1 MDKTIAEKIFTNHV
15 GKEIFAREITVS
27 SVDFVMAQDGTA
39 PLAIKSFEEMRPS
52 RRVFDPR
59 KIALVIDHN
68 SPSPSEAVSALHKM
82 MRDFASEQ
90 GVEIF
95 DVGEGICHQL
105 IPEKGHVRSGDLI
118 VGADSHTCTYGAL
131 NALATGVG
139 STDLAA
145 AMMTGKLWF
154 KVPETIRINIS
165 RKFNNMVFAKD
176 LVLFLIGKLGADG
189 ATYMSLEFGGDLSA
203 LSMDGRFT
211 VANMAIEAGAKF
223 GVFEGDG
230 VTARWFG
237 MGSFDKDAFIFPDEG
252 ANYYDRISIDL
263 SEIEPLVAVPH
274 RVDSVSRISDI
285 GKVKVNQV
293 FIGTCTNGRLEDLG
307 VAASI
312 LKGKKVARGV
322 RLIIGPASRK
332 ILLDAL
338 KAGYISDLLEAG
350 ASIITPGCGPCV
362 GTHAGIPSDGDV
374 VVSTANRNFKGRMGN
389 SKAMI
394 YLSSPATAAASA
406 ISGYIKDPREMS
418 L

>member
-1 MDKTIAEKIFTNHV
+1 LDKTIAEKIFTNHV

-52 RRVFDPR
+52 KRVFDPR

-263 SEIEPLVAVPH
+263 GEIEPLVAVPH
-274 RVDSVSRISDI
+274 RVDSVSRISGI

>member
-1 MDKTIAEKIFTNHV
+1 LDKTIAEKIFTNHV
-15 GKEIFAREITVS
+15 GKEIFAREIAVS

-52 RRVFDPR
+52 KRVFDPR

-90 GVEIF
+90 GLEIF

-322 RLIIGPASRK
+322 RLIVGPASRK

>member
-39 PLAIKSFEEMRPS
+39 PLAIKSFEEMRS
-52 RRVFDPR
+52 SKRVFDPR

-165 RKFNNMVFAKD
+165 RKFNDMVFAKD

-189 ATYMSLEFGGDLSA
+189 ATYTSLEFGGDLSA

-237 MGSFDKDAFIFPDEG
+237 MGSFDKDAFIFPDED

-263 SEIEPLVAVPH
+263 GEIEPLVAVPH
-274 RVDSVSRISDI
+274 RVDSVSRISGI

-312 LKGKKVARGV
+312 MKGKKVARGV

-389 SKAMI
+389 SNAMI

>member
-1 MDKTIAEKIFTNHV
+1 MAEKVFTKHV

-39 PLAIKSFEEMRPS
+39 PLAIKSFNEMES
-52 RRVFDPR
+52 KRVFDPR
-59 KIALVIDHN
+59 KIAFVIDHN
-68 SPSPSEAVSALHKM
+68 SPSPSEAISALHKL

-90 GVEIF
+90 GIEIF

-105 IPEKGHVRSGDLI
+105 IPEKGHVRPGDLI

-145 AMMTGKLWF
+145 AMMTGQLWF
-154 KVPETIRINIS
+154 KVPETIRINING
-165 RKFNNMVFAKD
+165 KFNNMVFAKD
-176 LVLFLIGKLGADG
+176 LILFLIGKLGADG

-223 GVFEGDG
+223 GIFEGDEL
-230 VTARWFG
+230 TARWIG
-237 MGSFDKDAFIFPDEG
+237 MEGYDKEAFIFPDEG
-252 ANYYDRISIDL
+252 ANYFGRISIDL
-263 SEIEPLVAVPH
+263 GEIEPLVALPH
-274 RVDSVSRISDI
+274 RVDTVSRISDI

-293 FIGTCTNGRLEDLG
+293 FIGTCTNGRLEDLK
-307 VAASI
+307 VAASM
-312 LKGKKVARGV
+312 LKGRKVARGV
-322 RLIIGPASRK
+322 MLIVGPASRK
-332 ILLDAL
+332 TLLDAIE
-338 KAGYISDLLEAG
+338 AGYISDLIEAG
-350 ASIITPGCGPCV
+350 ASVITPGCGPCV
-362 GTHAGIPSDGDV
+362 GTHGGIPSDGDV

-406 ISGYIKDPREMS
+406 VSGYIMDPREMS
-418 L
+418 S

>member
-1 MDKTIAEKIFTNHV
+1 LDKTIAEKIFTNHV

-39 PLAIKSFEEMRPS
+39 PLAIKSFEEMRS
-52 RRVFDPR
+52 SKRVFDPR

-165 RKFNNMVFAKD
+165 RKFNDMVFAKD

-189 ATYMSLEFGGDLSA
+189 ATYTSLEFGGDLSA

-237 MGSFDKDAFIFPDEG
+237 MGSFDKDAFIFPDED

-263 SEIEPLVAVPH
+263 GEIEPLVAVPH
-274 RVDSVSRISDI
+274 RVDSVSRISGI

-312 LKGKKVARGV
+312 MKGKKVARGV

-389 SKAMI
+389 SNAMI

>member
-52 RRVFDPR
+52 KRVFDPR

-165 RKFNNMVFAKD
+165 RKFNDMVFAKD
-176 LVLFLIGKLGADG
+176 LILFLIGKLGADG

-237 MGSFDKDAFIFPDEG
+237 MGSFDKDAFIFPDGG

-263 SEIEPLVAVPH
+263 GEIEPLVAVPH
-274 RVDSVSRISDI
+274 RVDLVSRISGI

-389 SKAMI
+389 SKAMT

-406 ISGYIKDPREMS
+406 ISGYIIDPREMN

>member
-15 GKEIFAREITVS
+15 GKEIFAREIAVS

-52 RRVFDPR
+52 KRVFDPR

-90 GVEIF
+90 GLEIF

-274 RVDSVSRISDI
+274 RVDSVSRISGI

-322 RLIIGPASRK
+322 RLIVGPASRK

>member
-1 MDKTIAEKIFTNHV
+1 
-15 GKEIFAREITVS
+15 
-27 SVDFVMAQDGTA
+27 
-39 PLAIKSFEEMRPS
+39 
-52 RRVFDPR
+52 
-59 KIALVIDHN
+59 
-68 SPSPSEAVSALHKM
+68 
-82 MRDFASEQ
+82 
-90 GVEIF
+90 
-95 DVGEGICHQL
+95 
-105 IPEKGHVRSGDLI
+105 
-118 VGADSHTCTYGAL
+118 
-131 NALATGVG
+131 
-139 STDLAA
+139 
-145 AMMTGKLWF
+145 
-154 KVPETIRINIS
+154 
-165 RKFNNMVFAKD
+165 
-176 LVLFLIGKLGADG
+176 VLFLIGKLGADG

-263 SEIEPLVAVPH
+263 GEIEPLVAVPH
-274 RVDSVSRISDI
+274 RVDSVSRISGI

>member
-1 MDKTIAEKIFTNHV
+1 
-15 GKEIFAREITVS
+15 
-27 SVDFVMAQDGTA
+27 
-39 PLAIKSFEEMRPS
+39 
-52 RRVFDPR
+52 
-59 KIALVIDHN
+59 
-68 SPSPSEAVSALHKM
+68 
-82 MRDFASEQ
+82 
-90 GVEIF
+90 
-95 DVGEGICHQL
+95 
-105 IPEKGHVRSGDLI
+105 
-118 VGADSHTCTYGAL
+118 
-131 NALATGVG
+131 
-139 STDLAA
+139 
-145 AMMTGKLWF
+145 
-154 KVPETIRINIS
+154 
-165 RKFNNMVFAKD
+165 
-176 LVLFLIGKLGADG
+176 
-189 ATYMSLEFGGDLSA
+189 
-203 LSMDGRFT
+203 
-211 VANMAIEAGAKF
+211 
-223 GVFEGDG
+223 
-230 VTARWFG
+230 
-237 MGSFDKDAFIFPDEG
+237 MGSFDKDAFIFPDED

-263 SEIEPLVAVPH
+263 GEIEPLVAVPH
-274 RVDSVSRISDI
+274 RVDSVSRISGI

-312 LKGKKVARGV
+312 MKGKKVARGV

-389 SKAMI
+389 SNAMI

>member
-1 MDKTIAEKIFTNHV
+1 LDKTIAEKIFTNHV
-15 GKEIFAREITVS
+15 GKEIFAREIAVS
-27 SVDFVMAQDGTA
+27 SVNFVMAQDGTA

-52 RRVFDPR
+52 KRVFDPR

-90 GVEIF
+90 GLEIF

-322 RLIIGPASRK
+322 RLIVGPASRK

>member
-1 MDKTIAEKIFTNHV
+1 LDKTIAEKIFTNHV

-39 PLAIKSFEEMRPS
+39 PLAIKSFKEMGS
-52 RRVFDPR
+52 KSVFDPR

-68 SPSPSEAVSALHKM
+68 SPSPSEAVSALHKL
-82 MRDFASEQ
+82 MRDFAHEQ
-90 GVEIF
+90 GIEIF

-105 IPEKGHVRSGDLI
+105 IPEKGYVKPGDLI

-145 AMMTGKLWF
+145 VMMTGQLWF
-154 KVPETIRINIS
+154 KVPETIRIDING
-165 RKFNNMVFAKD
+165 KFNDMVFAKD
-176 LVLFLIGKLGADG
+176 LILFLIGRLGADG
-189 ATYMSLEFGGDLSA
+189 ATYMSIEFGGDLSA

-223 GVFEGDG
+223 GVFEGDEI
-230 VTARWFG
+230 TADWIG
-237 MGSFDKDAFIFPDEG
+237 TGSYDRNVFIFPDDE
-252 ANYYDRISIDL
+252 AKYFDRFSVNL
-263 SEIEPLVAVPH
+263 SEIEPLVALPH
-274 RVDSVSRISDI
+274 RVDTVSRISDI

-293 FIGTCTNGRLEDLG
+293 FIGTCTNGRLEDLK
-307 VAASI
+307 VSASI
-312 LKGKKVARGV
+312 LKDKKVARGV

-332 ILLDAL
+332 ILLDAI
-338 KAGYISDLLEAG
+338 KAEYISDLLEAG
-350 ASIITPGCGPCV
+350 ASVLPPGCGPCV
-362 GTHAGIPSDGDV
+362 GTHAGIPSDEEV
-374 VVSTANRNFKGRMGN
+374 VLSTANRNFKGRMGN

-406 ISGYIKDPREMS
+406 ISGYITDPREMVM
-418 L
+418 

>member
-165 RKFNNMVFAKD
+165 RKFNDMVFAKD

-189 ATYMSLEFGGDLSA
+189 ATYTSLEFGGDLSA

-237 MGSFDKDAFIFPDEG
+237 MGSFDKDAFIFPDED
-252 ANYYDRISIDL
+252 ANYYERISIDL
-263 SEIEPLVAVPH
+263 GEIEPLVAVPH
-274 RVDSVSRISDI
+274 RVDSVSRISGI

-312 LKGKKVARGV
+312 MKGKKVARGV

-389 SKAMI
+389 SNAMI

>member
-1 MDKTIAEKIFTNHV
+1 LDKTIAEKIFTNHV

-39 PLAIKSFEEMRPS
+39 PLAIKSFEEMRS
-52 RRVFDPR
+52 SKRVFDPR

-165 RKFNNMVFAKD
+165 RKFNDMVFAKD

-189 ATYMSLEFGGDLSA
+189 ATYTSLEFGGDLSA

-223 GVFEGDG
+223 GVFEGDR

-237 MGSFDKDAFIFPDEG
+237 MGSFDKDAFIFPDED

-263 SEIEPLVAVPH
+263 GEIEPLVAVPH
-274 RVDSVSRISDI
+274 RVDSVSRISGI

-312 LKGKKVARGV
+312 MKGKKVARGV

-389 SKAMI
+389 SNAMI

>member
-52 RRVFDPR
+52 KRVFDPR

-263 SEIEPLVAVPH
+263 GEIEPLVAVPH
-274 RVDSVSRISDI
+274 RVDSVSRISGI

>member
-322 RLIIGPASRK
+322 RLIVGPASRK